1 MGPFF
6 VKGESMKKKIIILFL
21 LSFAVTAKNLVPED
35 YWNIQKVANPQVNST
50 GNVVAFLKT
59 YIDKKNDKFE
69 SEIWVMNSDGTNKS
83 FFAEGSNFKWS
94 NKGNTLAYLKEDE
107 NEINQ
112 IFIKSMDSRTES
124 KISNFDK
131 DVEDFAWSK
140 DDKFFAFSSFNE
152 YDDNWVVEI
161 PGKND
166 SEDYNWTDDPK
177 VVKTLHWRYDG
188 EGELESGENHLYKIS
203 VDGGSAAKISDWG
216 LDYISDL
223 QFKNEN
229 TLIFAGNAILD
240 DFLTPWKQSEIFELN
255 IEKKKLTKLSPDG
268 GVFTSPKISPDGD
281 LVAFIG
287 NPNRD
292 FSSVAFNIYTV
303 KNNRT
308 KVHTKNLSA
317 SPENLFWLSKTKL
330 AFEVDERGSANIKIL
345 DIQRSSVSNVLNKF
359 KDQFYLTSTNE
370 NNLFGVYATSSRPGE
385 LATIEDGKIRV
396 LSEFNE
402 IVLSQY
408 SLGKTNEINYQAPD
422 GTDVQGWYIV
432 PPDFDKNKKYPLV
445 LIIHGGPH
453 AMYRPQFN
461 YLWHQFASD
470 GYVVLY
476 TNPRGSTGYGSDF
489 ANVIDNDYPGQGDLS
504 DLLAGVDHVTDL
516 GFIDEDNMY
525 VQGCSGGGVLTAW
538 VVGHDDRFAAAAS
551 LCPVTNWISMV
562 GTTDIPA
569 WTFEWFDVP
578 FWEDPNNWLDRSPI
592 MRTGYIKTPTL
603 FMTGVLDIRTP
614 MPQTEE
620 MYVALK
626 EAGVDTVLVRMNG
639 EWHGTG
645 RRKPTNWFRT
655 YKYLSEWYE
664 KYRKQ
669 LTFLQICLILFTIT

>member
-6 VKGESMKKKIIILFL
+6 VKGESMKKNIIILFL

-35 YWNIQKVANPQVNST
+35 YWNIQKVANPQVNSS

-59 YIDKKNDKFE
+59 YIDKKNDEFE

-83 FFAEGSNFKWS
+83 FFAKGSNFKWS

-124 KISNFDK
+124 KISNFDR
-131 DVEDFAWSK
+131 DIEDFAWSK
-140 DDKFFAFSSFNE
+140 NDKFFAFSSFNE
-152 YDDNWVVEI
+152 YDDDWVVEI
-161 PGKND
+161 PGDND
-166 SEDYNWTDDPK
+166 NEDYNWTEDPK

-229 TLIFAGNAILD
+229 TLIFAGNALLD

-268 GVFTSPKISPDGD
+268 GVFTSPKISQDGD

-370 NNLFGVYATSSRPGE
+370 NKLFGVYATSLRPGE
-385 LATIEDGKIRV
+385 LATIEDGKIKV

-578 FWEDPNNWLDRSPI
+578 FWEDPKNWLDRSPI

-664 KYRKQ
+664 KYRK
-669 LTFLQICLILFTIT
+669 

>member
-1 MGPFF
+1 
-6 VKGESMKKKIIILFL
+6 MKKNIIILFL

-35 YWNIQKVANPQVNST
+35 YWNIQKVANPQVNSS

-69 SEIWVMNSDGTNKS
+69 SEIWVMNSDGSNKS
-83 FFAEGSNFKWS
+83 FFAKGSNFKWS

-124 KISNFDK
+124 KISNFDR
-131 DVEDFAWSK
+131 DIEDFAWSK
-140 DDKFFAFSSFNE
+140 NDKFFAFSSFNE
-152 YDDNWVVEI
+152 YDDDWVVEI

-166 SEDYNWTDDPK
+166 NEDYNWTEDPK

-229 TLIFAGNAILD
+229 TLIFAGNALLD

-308 KVHTKNLSA
+308 KIHTKNLSA

-370 NNLFGVYATSSRPGE
+370 NKLFGVYATSSRPGE
-385 LATIEDGKIRV
+385 LATIEDGKIKV
-396 LSEFNE
+396 LSKFNE

-578 FWEDPNNWLDRSPI
+578 FWEDPKNWLDRSPI

-664 KYRKQ
+664 KYRK
-669 LTFLQICLILFTIT
+669 

>member
-1 MGPFF
+1 
-6 VKGESMKKKIIILFL
+6 MKKNIIILFL

-35 YWNIQKVANPQVNST
+35 YWNIQKVANPQVNSS

-83 FFAEGSNFKWS
+83 FFAKGSNFKWS

-124 KISNFDK
+124 KISNFDR
-131 DVEDFAWSK
+131 DIEDFAWSK
-140 DDKFFAFSSFNE
+140 NDKFFAFSSFNE
-152 YDDNWVVEI
+152 YDDDWVVEI

-166 SEDYNWTDDPK
+166 NEDYNWTEDPK

-229 TLIFAGNAILD
+229 TLIFAGNALLD

-308 KVHTKNLSA
+308 KIHTKNLSA

-370 NNLFGVYATSSRPGE
+370 NKLFGVYATSLRPGE
-385 LATIEDGKIRV
+385 LATIEDGKIKV

-578 FWEDPNNWLDRSPI
+578 FWEDPKNWLDRSPI

-664 KYRKQ
+664 KYRK
-669 LTFLQICLILFTIT
+669 

>member
-6 VKGESMKKKIIILFL
+6 VKGESMKKNIIILFL

-35 YWNIQKVANPQVNST
+35 YWNIQKVANPQVNSS

-59 YIDKKNDKFE
+59 YIDKKNDEFE

-83 FFAEGSNFKWS
+83 FFAKGSNFKWS

-152 YDDNWVVEI
+152 YDDDWVVEI

-229 TLIFAGNAILD
+229 TLIFAGNSLLD

-255 IEKKKLTKLSPDG
+255 IEKKKLTKLSPEG

-345 DIQRSSVSNVLNKF
+345 DIQRSSVSDVLNKF
-359 KDQFYLTSTNE
+359 EDQFYLTSTIE
-370 NNLFGVYATSSRPGE
+370 NKLFGVYATSLRPGE
-385 LATIEDGKIRV
+385 LATIEDGKIKV

-504 DLLAGVDHVTDL
+504 DLLAGVDHVTEL

-578 FWEDPNNWLDRSPI
+578 FWEDPKNWLDRSPI

-603 FMTGVLDIRTP
+603 FMTGILDIRTP

-664 KYRKQ
+664 KYRK
-669 LTFLQICLILFTIT
+669 

>member
-6 VKGESMKKKIIILFL
+6 VKGESMKKNIIILFL

-35 YWNIQKVANPQVNST
+35 YWNIQKVANPQVNSS

-69 SEIWVMNSDGTNKS
+69 SEIWVMNSDGSNKS
-83 FFAEGSNFKWS
+83 FFAKGSNFKWS

-124 KISNFDK
+124 KISNFDR
-131 DVEDFAWSK
+131 DIEDFAWSK
-140 DDKFFAFSSFNE
+140 NDKFFAFSSFNE
-152 YDDNWVVEI
+152 YDDDWVVEI

-229 TLIFAGNAILD
+229 TLIFAGNALLD

-308 KVHTKNLSA
+308 KIHTKNLSA

-370 NNLFGVYATSSRPGE
+370 NKLFGVYATSSRPGE
-385 LATIEDGKIRV
+385 LATIEDGKIKV

-453 AMYRPQFN
+453 AMYRPEFN

-578 FWEDPNNWLDRSPI
+578 FWEDPKNWLDRSPI

-664 KYRKQ
+664 KYRK
-669 LTFLQICLILFTIT
+669 

>member
-664 KYRKQ
+664 KYRK
-669 LTFLQICLILFTIT
+669 

>member
-1 MGPFF
+1 M
-6 VKGESMKKKIIILFL
+6 KGEIMKKNIIILFL

-35 YWNIQKVANPQVNST
+35 YWNIQKVANPQVNSS

-69 SEIWVMNSDGTNKS
+69 SEIWVMNSDGSNKS
-83 FFAEGSNFKWS
+83 FFAKGSNFKWS

-124 KISNFDK
+124 KISNFDR
-131 DVEDFAWSK
+131 DIEDFAWSK
-140 DDKFFAFSSFNE
+140 NDKFFAFSSFNE
-152 YDDNWVVEI
+152 YDDDWVVEI

-166 SEDYNWTDDPK
+166 NEDYNWTEDPK

-229 TLIFAGNAILD
+229 TLIFAGNALLD

-308 KVHTKNLSA
+308 KIHTKNLSA

-370 NNLFGVYATSSRPGE
+370 NKLFGVYATSLRPGE
-385 LATIEDGKIRV
+385 LATIEDGKIKV

-432 PPDFDKNKKYPLV
+432 PPNFDKNKKYPLV

-578 FWEDPNNWLDRSPI
+578 FWEDPKNWLDRSPI

-664 KYRKQ
+664 KYRK
-669 LTFLQICLILFTIT
+669 

>member
-140 DDKFFAFSSFNE
+140 NDKFFAFSSFNE
-152 YDDNWVVEI
+152 YDDDWVVEI

-303 KNNRT
+303 KNDRT

-317 SPENLFWLSKTKL
+317 SPENLFWISKTKL
-330 AFEVDERGSANIKIL
+330 AFEVDEKGSANIKIL
-345 DIQRSSVSNVLNKF
+345 DIQRSSVSDVLNKF

-370 NNLFGVYATSSRPGE
+370 NELFGVYATSSRPGE
-385 LATIEDGKIRV
+385 LATIEDGKIKV

-664 KYRKQ
+664 KYRK
-669 LTFLQICLILFTIT
+669 

>member
-140 DDKFFAFSSFNE
+140 DDRFFAFSSFNE

-664 KYRKQ
+664 KYRK
-669 LTFLQICLILFTIT
+669 

>member
-6 VKGESMKKKIIILFL
+6 MKGEIMKQKIIILFL
-21 LSFAVTAKNLVPED
+21 LSFTVTAKNLVPED
-35 YWNIQKVANPQVNST
+35 YWNIQKVANPQVNSS

-69 SEIWVMNSDGTNKS
+69 SEIWVMNSDGSNKS
-83 FFAEGSNFKWS
+83 FFAKGSNFKWS

-124 KISNFDK
+124 KISNFDR
-131 DVEDFAWSK
+131 DIEDFAWSK
-140 DDKFFAFSSFNE
+140 NDKFFAFSSFNE
-152 YDDNWVVEI
+152 YDDDWVVEI

-166 SEDYNWTDDPK
+166 NEDYNWTEDPK

-229 TLIFAGNAILD
+229 TLIFAGNALLD

-359 KDQFYLTSTNE
+359 KDQFYLTSTND
-370 NNLFGVYATSSRPGE
+370 NKLLGVYATSSRPGE
-385 LATIEDGKIRV
+385 LATIEDGKIKV

-504 DLLAGVDHVTDL
+504 DLLAGVDYVTDL

-578 FWEDPNNWLDRSPI
+578 FWEDPKNWLDRSPI

-603 FMTGVLDIRTP
+603 FMTGILDIRTP

-664 KYRKQ
+664 KYRK
-669 LTFLQICLILFTIT
+669 

>member
-6 VKGESMKKKIIILFL
+6 VKGESMKKNIIILFL

-35 YWNIQKVANPQVNST
+35 YWNIQKVANPQVNSS

-59 YIDKKNDKFE
+59 YIDKKNDEFE

-83 FFAEGSNFKWS
+83 FFAKGSNFKWS

-124 KISNFDK
+124 KISNFDR
-131 DVEDFAWSK
+131 DIEDFAWSK
-140 DDKFFAFSSFNE
+140 NDKFFAFSSFNE
-152 YDDNWVVEI
+152 YDDDWVVEI

-166 SEDYNWTDDPK
+166 NDDYNWTEDPK

-229 TLIFAGNAILD
+229 TLIFAGNALLD

-370 NNLFGVYATSSRPGE
+370 NKLFGVYATSSRPGE
-385 LATIEDGKIRV
+385 LATIEDGKIKV

-578 FWEDPNNWLDRSPI
+578 FWEDPKNWLDRSPI

-664 KYRKQ
+664 KYRK
-669 LTFLQICLILFTIT
+669 

>member
-152 YDDNWVVEI
+152 YDDDWVVEI

-188 EGELESGENHLYKIS
+188 EGELDSGENHLYKIS

-268 GVFTSPKISPDGD
+268 GVFTSPKISQDGD

-303 KNNRT
+303 KNDRT

-317 SPENLFWLSKTKL
+317 SPENLFWISKTKL
-330 AFEVDERGSANIKIL
+330 AFEVDEKGSANIKIL
-345 DIQRSSVSNVLNKF
+345 DIQRSSVSDVLNKF

-385 LATIEDGKIRV
+385 LATIEDGKIKV

-578 FWEDPNNWLDRSPI
+578 FWEDPKNWLDRSPI

-664 KYRKQ
+664 NYRK
-669 LTFLQICLILFTIT
+669 

>member
-21 LSFAVTAKNLVPED
+21 LSFAVTAKNLVPDD

-152 YDDNWVVEI
+152 YDDDWVVEI

-664 KYRKQ
+664 KYRK
-669 LTFLQICLILFTIT
+669 

>member
-1 MGPFF
+1 
-6 VKGESMKKKIIILFL
+6 MKKNIIILFL

-35 YWNIQKVANPQVNST
+35 YWNIQKVANPQVNSS

-59 YIDKKNDKFE
+59 YTDKKNDKFE
-69 SEIWVMNSDGTNKS
+69 SEIWVMNSDGSNKS
-83 FFAEGSNFKWS
+83 FFAKGSNFKWS

-124 KISNFDK
+124 KISNFDR
-131 DVEDFAWSK
+131 DIEDFAWSK
-140 DDKFFAFSSFNE
+140 NDKFFAFSSFNE
-152 YDDNWVVEI
+152 YDDDWVVEI

-166 SEDYNWTDDPK
+166 NEDYNWTEDPK

-229 TLIFAGNAILD
+229 TLIFAGNALLD

-308 KVHTKNLSA
+308 KIHTKNLSA
-317 SPENLFWLSKTKL
+317 SPENLFWLSKTKI

-370 NNLFGVYATSSRPGE
+370 NKLFGVYATSSRPGE
-385 LATIEDGKIRV
+385 LATIEDGKIKV

-504 DLLAGVDHVTDL
+504 DLLAGVDHVTEL

-578 FWEDPNNWLDRSPI
+578 FWEDPKNWLDRSPI

-664 KYRKQ
+664 KYRK
-669 LTFLQICLILFTIT
+669 

>member
-1 MGPFF
+1 
-6 VKGESMKKKIIILFL
+6 MKKNIIILFL

-35 YWNIQKVANPQVNST
+35 YWNIQKVANPQVNSS
-50 GNVVAFLKT
+50 GNVVAFLKN

-69 SEIWVMNSDGTNKS
+69 SEIWVMNSDGSNKS
-83 FFAEGSNFKWS
+83 FFAKGSNFKWS

-124 KISNFDK
+124 KISNFDR
-131 DVEDFAWSK
+131 DIEDFAWSK
-140 DDKFFAFSSFNE
+140 NDKFFAFSSFNE
-152 YDDNWVVEI
+152 YDDDWVVEI

-166 SEDYNWTDDPK
+166 NEDYNWTEDPK

-229 TLIFAGNAILD
+229 TLIFAGNALLD

-308 KVHTKNLSA
+308 KIHTKNLSA
-317 SPENLFWLSKTKL
+317 SPENLFWLSKTKI

-370 NNLFGVYATSSRPGE
+370 NKLFGVYATSSRPGE
-385 LATIEDGKIRV
+385 LATIEDGKIKV
-396 LSEFNE
+396 LSKFNE

-578 FWEDPNNWLDRSPI
+578 FWEDPKNWLDRSPI

-603 FMTGVLDIRTP
+603 FMTGVLYIRTP

-664 KYRKQ
+664 KYRK
-669 LTFLQICLILFTIT
+669 